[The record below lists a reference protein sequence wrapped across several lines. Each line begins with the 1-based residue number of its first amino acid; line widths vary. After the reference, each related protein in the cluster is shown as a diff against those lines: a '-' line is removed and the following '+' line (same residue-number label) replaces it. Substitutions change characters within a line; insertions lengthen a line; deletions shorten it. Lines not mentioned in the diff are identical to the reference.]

1 MGIDWRPIHAAVYS
15 ESQKLLELLVEN
27 GADINVKNKEVANFT
42 PLHIAI
48 SIEEPPLQLV
58 NYLLKRGANLNIPDE
73 NGEVNYHQGLRSMV
87 LLYPTQC
94 VGYRRNIDLIQSL
107 YHPNIYLLDAIASS
121 SFLGSSQSCQAF
133 CRKRMRVVATQ

>member
-15 ESQKLLELLVEN
+15 ESQKLVELLVEN

-73 NGEVNYHQGLRSMV
+73 NGEVNYPECFFCSQ
-87 LLYPTQC
+87 
-94 VGYRRNIDLIQSL
+94 RNAWATEEIDLLI
-107 YHPNIYLLDAIASS
+107 I
-121 SFLGSSQSCQAF
+121 
-133 CRKRMRVVATQ
+133 